1 MRNQASYSVVLY
13 LFAIAFSFTQAPSLP
28 STLESVSLLRRNAKA
43 AGEELRILPLGDS
56 ITYGEGSSDGNGYR
70 LALYDLLHPEN
81 DLDYI
86 GRVKSGTMVD
96 NHNEGYRGYPIVSI
110 ADAVTTKYPEL
121 PNIVLLMAGTNDVIK
136 RHNLSTS
143 SSALD
148 KLTGKVISAYPDAVV
163 LVAEI
168 TPLLDPKEKDPKR
181 EARRLEYNSAIP
193 GIIQKYAEGGTH
205 IAVVDMGRVTPDCI
219 NATDG
224 IHPLDEGYRQI
235 AYAWFEAILAA
246 EERGWLGG
254 PTPSF
259 FLSHNT
265 LPKWMSASGW
275 ELEIVIYGVISLV
288 VLTTLGKLAN
298 IAIRRYKT

>member
-1 MRNQASYSVVLY
+1 M
-13 LFAIAFSFTQAPSLP
+13 
-28 STLESVSLLRRNAKA
+28 
-43 AGEELRILPLGDS
+43 GDS
-56 ITYGEGSSDGNGYR
+56 ITYGEGSIDGNGYR
-70 LALYDLLHPEN
+70 LALYDLLHPEY

-86 GRVKSGTMVD
+86 GRVKSGTMAD
-96 NHNEGYRGYPIVSI
+96 NDNEGYRGYPIVSI
-110 ADAVTTKYPEL
+110 ADAVTSKYPEL

-148 KLTGKVISAYPDAVV
+148 KLTSKVISAYPDAVV

-168 TPLLDPKEKDPKR
+168 TPLLNPKR

-193 GIIQKYAEGGTH
+193 GVIQKYADGGTH

-235 AYAWFEAILAA
+235 AYAWYEAILAA
-246 EERGWLGG
+246 EERGWLGE

-275 ELEIVIYGVISLV
+275 ELEIVVYGVISLV
-288 VLTTLGKLAN
+288 VLATLGKLGN
-298 IAIRRYKT
+298 MAIRRYRSF

>member
-1 MRNQASYSVVLY
+1 MRYHASYFAVLC
-13 LFAIAFSFTQAPSLP
+13 LFAIAFNFTQASSLP
-28 STLESVSLLRRNAKA
+28 STPESVSLLRRNAIA

-56 ITYGEGSSDGNGYR
+56 ITYGQGSSDGNGYR

-86 GRVKSGTMVD
+86 GRVESGTMVD
-96 NHNEGYRGYPIVSI
+96 NHNEGYRGYPIDSI
-110 ADAVTTKYPEL
+110 ADAVTSKYLEQ

-148 KLTGKVISAYPDAVV
+148 KLTCKVINAYPDAVV

-168 TPLLDPKEKDPKR
+168 TPLLDPKS

-193 GIIQKYAEGGTH
+193 GVVQKYAEGGTH

-224 IHPLDEGYRQI
+224 IHPVDEGYRLI
-235 AYAWFEAILAA
+235 AYAWYEAILAA

-265 LPKWMSASGW
+265 LPEWISASDW
-275 ELEIVIYGVISLV
+275 ELEIVVYGVISLV
-288 VLTTLGKLAN
+288 VLATLGKLGN
-298 IAIRRYKT
+298 MAIRRYKT